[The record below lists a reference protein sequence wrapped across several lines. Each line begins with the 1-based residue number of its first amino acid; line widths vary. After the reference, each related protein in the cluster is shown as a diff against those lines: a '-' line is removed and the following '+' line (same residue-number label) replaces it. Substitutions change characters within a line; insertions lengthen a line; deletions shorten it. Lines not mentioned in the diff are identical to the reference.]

1 MLDSTF
7 ITTLQHQLSQP
18 LPGPTAQIK
27 MASGTRRKF
36 PTIPANA
43 KEACVLCLLY
53 LKNNEWHIVL
63 TQRVSTNTND
73 RHSGQMSFPGGKY
86 EPTDSTYEN
95 GALRETEEEV
105 GIAADDITILGK
117 LTPLY
122 IPVSNFYVH
131 PFVGVLDYV
140 PAFTPEVQEV
150 QEIVETPLSLL
161 LEDSTRQ
168 ITDLTIRGY
177 AIKEVPYFNVY
188 GKVVWGATAMMLSEF
203 VDIIKE
209 SKVVINSL

>member
-27 MASGTRRKF
+27 MASGTRKKF

>member
-27 MASGTRRKF
+27 MASGTRKKF

-203 VDIIKE
+203 VEIVKE
-209 SKVVINSL
+209 VMVTID